1 MKEVFMKIAIIGG
14 GPGGYTAAI
23 RAAQLN
29 AEVTL
34 IEKEMVGGTCLNKGC
49 IPTKVLLHTS
59 GVYQAAKNF
68 ESIGIKVTDTKLDWG
83 EVQRR
88 KTEVVNKQV
97 KGVENL
103 LINNNVKKINGEGSF
118 INKNQ
123 IKVKESDGSQTIVD
137 FDYGI
142 IATGSKPVVIP
153 IPGIDLPGVITS
165 DEALN
170 LTEIPKS
177 MVIIGGGVIGSEFA
191 EVFSAVGCK
200 VTIVEMLPNIVA
212 NMDRDIVSTLVFKF
226 ENSGVEIYTDTK
238 VVSISRTEE
247 GLAVN
252 TESAGKSRTFS
263 AEKVLLAIGR
273 KPVTDNLKLENAG
286 VLTNKGTVAVNKN
299 MQTNVSNIY
308 AIGDARGGVM
318 LAHAASSEG
327 IAAVESIMGMK
338 PNIDFNTIPYC
349 VYTKPELAGVGL
361 TEDQARDKGYDVK
374 VGLFPMSI
382 NGKAMIEDEQQGLV
396 KYITDNA
403 TGEVLGLH
411 ISGPGATELIVEG
424 VLAVR
429 LEATIEEITSTIHAH
444 PTVAE
449 ALHEAAHAVHNK
461 AIHMPK

>member
-1 MKEVFMKIAIIGG
+1 MKIAIIGG

-34 IEKEMVGGTCLNKGC
+34 IEKERVGGTCLNKGC

-103 LINNNVKKINGEGSF
+103 LINNNVKKISGEGSF

-461 AIHMPK
+461 AIHLPK

>member
-1 MKEVFMKIAIIGG
+1 MKIAIIGG

-34 IEKEMVGGTCLNKGC
+34 IEKERVGGTCLNKGC

-68 ESIGIKVTDTKLDWG
+68 ESIGIKVTGTKLDWG

-103 LINNNVKKINGEGSF
+103 LINNNVKKISGEGSF

>member
-1 MKEVFMKIAIIGG
+1 MKIAIIGG

-34 IEKEMVGGTCLNKGC
+34 IEKERVGGTCLNKGC

-68 ESIGIKVTDTKLDWG
+68 ESIGIKVTGTKLDWG

-103 LINNNVKKINGEGSF
+103 LINNNVKKISGEGSF

-461 AIHMPK
+461 AIHLPK

>member
-1 MKEVFMKIAIIGG
+1 MKIAIIGG

-34 IEKEMVGGTCLNKGC
+34 IEKERVGGTCLNKGC

-68 ESIGIKVTDTKLDWG
+68 ESIGIKVTGTKLDWG

-170 LTEIPKS
+170 LTEIPRS

-461 AIHMPK
+461 AIHLPK